1 MNVNSGIF
9 ETWKLNLEDGILK
22 ICLKIGIFKINK

>member
-1 MNVNSGIF
+1 MNVKIGIF
-9 ETWKLNLEDGILK
+9 EIWKLDLEDGILK

>member
-1 MNVNSGIF
+1 MNVKIGIF
-9 ETWKLNLEDGILK
+9 EIWKLDLEDEILK